1 MTISG
6 SEAAVS
12 LDNSV
17 RQQRA
22 SHSIRE
28 IGRYQHWSQQLIEL
42 LRIMDGCK
50 PHTYR
55 QWWHDDRD
63 NQQRTAILVGV
74 AALLLTAFFSLV
86 QAILTGL
93 QLRKG

>member
-1 MTISG
+1 MKSSG
-6 SEAAVS
+6 DEGAVS
-12 LDNSV
+12 LDNNA

-22 SHSIRE
+22 SRSIRE

-50 PHTYR
+50 PHNYR

-63 NQQRTAILVGV
+63 NQSRTAIVVGV

-86 QAILTGL
+86 QTILTGL
-93 QLRKG
+93 QLR